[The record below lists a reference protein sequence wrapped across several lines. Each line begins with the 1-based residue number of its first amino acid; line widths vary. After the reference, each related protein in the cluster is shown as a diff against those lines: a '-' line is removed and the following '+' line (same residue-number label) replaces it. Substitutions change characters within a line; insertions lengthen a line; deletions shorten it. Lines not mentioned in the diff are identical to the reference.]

1 MEQPAWQ
8 WRRMRSS
15 SPSETERLGVWS
27 GCAGQHAIHFWLL
40 VDFTFWSLLRI
51 TLIFM
56 ALLAFLVFWGVDFF
70 TNESALA
77 GKTDASGSSW
87 DGDLKLIG
95 DVTLDGYVH
104 FPRLEVKVSDTF
116 QIIIGESSGTVG
128 SQ

>member
-1 MEQPAWQ
+1 
-8 WRRMRSS
+8 
-15 SPSETERLGVWS
+15 
-27 GCAGQHAIHFWLL
+27 
-40 VDFTFWSLLRI
+40 
-51 TLIFM
+51 M